1 MVVCRPR
8 FAARAVLL
16 FAVAA
21 VGCTGSISD
30 PTSSG
35 SPAPK
40 GGQGGPSGPGSMPAG
55 GGGDESFTLPV
66 DSVTL
71 LPYSV
76 RVEKVAHVAGVAVSD
91 PLLQPLRDASGELGG
106 YDFANS
112 RKPDSTWTALRISV
126 WIRAVKPVCASPQM
140 RGRFAALPDALP
152 ALVEAAYGRAITGED
167 RAAIDAGLMGLT
179 LDDSARYEA
188 VCLSVISSLEFLAQ

>member
-1 MVVCRPR
+1 MNHFGVAGLLQIRPVVPRRRSRMVVCRPR

-55 GGGDESFTLPV
+55 GVGDESFTLPV

-76 RVEKVAHVAGVAVSD
+76 RVEKVAHVAGVAVS
-91 PLLQPLRDASGELGG
+91 
-106 YDFANS
+106 
-112 RKPDSTWTALRISV
+112 
-126 WIRAVKPVCASPQM
+126 
-140 RGRFAALPDALP
+140 
-152 ALVEAAYGRAITGED
+152 
-167 RAAIDAGLMGLT
+167 
-179 LDDSARYEA
+179 
-188 VCLSVISSLEFLAQ
+188 